1 MKKPDLLILIAIWEF
16 FTSFIVLIGIAAIV
30 VFAFP
35 AVLGNWG
42 NWNSWMP
49 YDGYYNGMMGSTANM
64 PMVGAIFGLSVAI
77 LVLFCYLVVA
87 IIAGIGLLMGKEWG
101 RITAIVHSGLSLCSF
116 PIGTVIGVMTII
128 YLTKQ
133 EVKEFFVPQPKI

>member
-16 FTSFIVLIGIAAIV
+16 FTAFIVFIGIAAIA

-42 NWNSWMP
+42 NWNNGMP
-49 YDGYYNGMMGSTANM
+49 YNGYYNGMMGNYGNVAL
-64 PMVGAIFGLSVAI
+64 VGAVFGLSVAVLI
-77 LVLFCYLVVA
+77 LFCYLVVA
-87 IIAGIGLLMGKEWG
+87 IIAGIGLLTGKGWG
-101 RITAIVHSGLSLCSF
+101 RITAIVHSALSLVSF
-116 PIGTVIGVMTII
+116 PIGTVIGVMAII

-133 EVKEFFVPQPKI
+133 EVKDYFMPQPKA